1 MAWKHGHTESPKNS
15 LLKVLSI
22 EGKPLELFSESIDAK
37 IEELYRIGSW
47 SGRRWRGWWRRTGRT
62 ATSSAAPC
70 STPTSA
76 QSSGRCCTRPGA
88 ISTLYLRYIYII
100 YILSTTIYRSGLVP
114 LLPGGCLV
122 PDGAAD
128 SANNRNTRGLGP
140 NMRRRQSLPI
150 GQHTPELVC
159 SYISN
164 CEVFIPFQLT
174 LFLYYFQQRTT

>member
-1 MAWKHGHTESPKNS
+1 MVIQNRQKIVFSKYCPLKESHWSCFPKVSMRKLRNYTGSGAGAGGGGEGGGGGLGERLRRVQRHVQLQHQRS
-15 LLKVLSI
+15 LP
-22 EGKPLELFSESIDAK
+22 GA
-37 IEELYRIGSW
+37 
-47 SGRRWRGWWRRTGRT
+47 
-62 ATSSAAPC
+62 AAPG
-70 STPTSA
+70 
-76 QSSGRCCTRPGA
+76 QVQ
-88 ISTLYLRYIYII
+88 YLRCIYII

>member
-1 MAWKHGHTESPKNS
+1 M
-15 LLKVLSI
+15 
-22 EGKPLELFSESIDAK
+22 
-37 IEELYRIGSW
+37 SW

-62 ATSSAAPC
+62 ATWSAAPC

-76 QSSGRCCTRPGA
+76 LSSGRCCTRPGA
-88 ISTLYLRYIYII
+88 ISTLYLRYIYI
-100 YILSTTIYRSGLVP
+100 LSPTIYRSGLVP

-164 CEVFIPFQLT
+164 CEIFYFCFFITFNKEQHRIALKLCETVVCVSHTHSCQFNPNHSSQCPVKKL
-174 LFLYYFQQRTT
+174 